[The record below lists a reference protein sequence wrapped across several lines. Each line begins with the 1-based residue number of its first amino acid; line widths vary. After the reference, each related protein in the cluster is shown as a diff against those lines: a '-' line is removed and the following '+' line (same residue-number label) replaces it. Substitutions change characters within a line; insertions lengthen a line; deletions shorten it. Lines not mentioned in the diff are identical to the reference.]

1 MKPSKLLA
9 VSITGLALVATA
21 LLGASLPAKGN
32 ALILGIK
39 KGKTEIIIR
48 EVDGAVVGDLPFKPK
63 YRHEV
68 SAGTHKIQP
77 FCTVHND
84 WGNELGPAVEIQ
96 QEFVDGH
103 VYQLEFV
110 GKEKKYIVKANDIT
124 PVKK

>member
-1 MKPSKLLA
+1 MKPSKLIV
-9 VSITGLALVATA
+9 VSIIGLALVATA
-21 LLGASLPAKGN
+21 LFGASLPAKGN

-48 EVDGAVVGDLPFKPK
+48 EVDGAVVGDLPFKPEYK
-63 YRHEV
+63 HEV
-68 SAGTHKIQP
+68 TAGAHKIQP

-84 WGNELGPAVEIQ
+84 WGNEMGPAVAIQ

-103 VYQLEFV
+103 VYQLECV
-110 GKEKKYIVKANDIT
+110 GKEKKYIVKVNDIT